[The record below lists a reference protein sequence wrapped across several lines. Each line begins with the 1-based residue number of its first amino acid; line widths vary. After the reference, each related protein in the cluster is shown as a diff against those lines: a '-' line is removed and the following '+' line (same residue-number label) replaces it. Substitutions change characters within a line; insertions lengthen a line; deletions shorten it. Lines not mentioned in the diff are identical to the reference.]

1 MKPGKYALIDDQ
13 KKQEKKNVGV
23 QLIYDFYW
31 KKKNELHKSR
41 FVGLSA
47 ITMWVTKSDIKIVL
61 SLKFTSLEYGS
72 SFHKKGIV
80 RIWDEKLQCGPTF
93 GQVHGSWPMWG
104 ITTARVRS
112 NEDIL
117 PTELWVFILACTILS
132 HGFSICLHV
141 HSQDIVIDKSPK
153 TRKIE
158 KVGIID
164 ILIIENQLV
173 VH

>member
-13 KKQEKKNVGV
+13 KNKKRRMWGFSWYM
-23 QLIYDFYW
+23 ISIE
-31 KKKNELHKSR
+31 KKNELHKSR

-132 HGFSICLHV
+132 HGFSICLQV

-164 ILIIENQLV
+164 ILIIENQSV

>member
-1 MKPGKYALIDDQ
+1 MKPGKYALIGSE
-13 KKQEKKNVGV
+13 KQEKKNVGV

-31 KKKNELHKSR
+31 KKNELHKSR

-132 HGFSICLHV
+132 HGFSICLQV

-164 ILIIENQLV
+164 ILIIEIQSV